1 MYLLGFTE
9 NKPSTNIDN
18 QMEYFYPTSK
28 IRFMSTKLPELSIH
42 EIALE
47 RETVTKLL
55 GVYLLMKMS
64 NGKLILI
71 QFIEQGE

>member
-1 MYLLGFTE
+1 
-9 NKPSTNIDN
+9 
-18 QMEYFYPTSK
+18 MEYFYPTSK

-55 GVYLLMKMS
+55 GIFTDENVKWKTHINTIYRTRRV
-64 NGKLILI
+64 ILRK
-71 QFIEQGE
+71 Q